1 MDFFEGNLAFFTG
14 IDTKT
19 LTQIRD
25 IIEESIKEDAPF
37 SIREG
42 NIIKRGYNQELD
54 EIFKI
59 MSSKIIFWR

>member
-1 MDFFEGNLAFFTG
+1 MDFLRETAFFTG

-42 NIIKRGYNQELD
+42 NIIKRGYN
-54 EIFKI
+54 
-59 MSSKIIFWR
+59 